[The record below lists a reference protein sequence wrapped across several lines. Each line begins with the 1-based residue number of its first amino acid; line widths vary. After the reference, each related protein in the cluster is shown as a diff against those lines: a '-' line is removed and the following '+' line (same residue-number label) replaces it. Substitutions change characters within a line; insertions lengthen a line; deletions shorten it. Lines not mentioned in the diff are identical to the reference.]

1 MRTLDV
7 GADGWSRR
15 VADLAARSCLSAAD
29 DGISPRRSSRSPGTV
44 CLRTSD
50 KEQKAGELGPTKMF
64 CAKLKELKI
73 SGECPFSSSAK
84 SSQLERSEQPSADAA
99 HFLPTSKD
107 VHRKTGEDAPHQKSS
122 RAKVNLHTLGESIRK
137 LACPEVR
144 KNSHLRRDFMETV
157 RICVVR
163 RCHFANVFILERV
176 ARR

>member
-1 MRTLDV
+1 
-7 GADGWSRR
+7 
-15 VADLAARSCLSAAD
+15 
-29 DGISPRRSSRSPGTV
+29 
-44 CLRTSD
+44 
-50 KEQKAGELGPTKMF
+50 MF

-84 SSQLERSEQPSADAA
+84 STQLERSEQPSTDAA

-144 KNSHLRRDFMETV
+144 RNSRHRRDFMETIRMCADV
-157 RICVVR
+157 AD
-163 RCHFANVFILERV
+163 ANVFIPERGCQTLTFNSTLSYSSNGCTLPSDE
-176 ARR
+176 

>member
-1 MRTLDV
+1 MRTLDL

-15 VADLAARSCLSAAD
+15 VAALAARSCLSAAD
-29 DGISPRRSSRSPGTV
+29 DGISRRRSSRSTV

-50 KEQKAGELGPTKMF
+50 KEQKAGELGPAKMF

-84 SSQLERSEQPSADAA
+84 SAQPERSQQPSTDAA

-107 VHRKTGEDAPHQKSS
+107 AHRKTGEDAPRQKSS

-144 KNSHLRRDFMETV
+144 PNPRHSRDFTEATP
-157 RICVVR
+157 ICADVAD
-163 RCHFANVFILERV
+163 ANVERV